1 MILTADIGNTN
12 ITLGVFDGDELV
24 CISRLATQR
33 HRTSEQYAVELSS
46 IFSLEKIDTE
56 SVNGAII
63 SSVVPELTRVFKN
76 AITKVTGCDALVV
89 AAGIKNGLKIKT
101 DNPKEL
107 GADLVAGAVGA
118 INQYKLP
125 CLVMDLGT
133 ATKISVIDED
143 GTFVGCT
150 IAPGIGISLDAL
162 AMRTSQLPTIELC
175 APKNPINDTYDNY
188 YAEQREMFD
197 LLSKELPDS
206 VSWTED
212 VSIGSGC
219 IKVVRFTLNAEGE
232 MRVMYFFEKS
242 GNLYKILFESTAP
255 DTILNDSVT
264 FCMAITYKPYKY
276 FLDTTTTAPDTTAA
290 TKA

>member
-175 APKNPINDTYDNY
+175 APKNPIGTNTIECIRSGIVLGNAAMLDGMADKL
-188 YAEQREMFD
+188 EKD
-197 LLSKELPDS
+197 LGKPIKTLVATGGLAKEIIECCDKDI
-206 VSWTED
+206 V
-212 VSIGSGC
+212 
-219 IKVVRFTLNAEGE
+219 LNKDLVLQG
-232 MRVMYFFEKS
+232 
-242 GNLYKILFESTAP
+242 LL
-255 DTILNDSVT
+255 
-264 FCMAITYKPYKY
+264 AIHRKNR
-276 FLDTTTTAPDTTAA
+276 
-290 TKA
+290 